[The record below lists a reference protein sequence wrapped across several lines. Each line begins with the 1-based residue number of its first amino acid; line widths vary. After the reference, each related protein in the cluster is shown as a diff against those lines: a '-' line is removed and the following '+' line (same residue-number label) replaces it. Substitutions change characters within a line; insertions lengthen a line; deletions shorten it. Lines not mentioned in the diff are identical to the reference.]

1 MAAKKKDWL
10 PWPFRQLWAKAAL
23 TITTIIIGLYCGYI
37 DSYTA
42 FYVAVLI
49 QALNNAYESYGLM
62 KGYNRA
68 ITVFQTL
75 AFLGA
80 IASGIIAI
88 LSFAGGE
95 VNTSFHVWLVV
106 AMLSIPVVHFLIEA
120 VCLLVEGR
128 Y

>member
-1 MAAKKKDWL
+1 MASRKKDWL
-10 PWPFRQLWAKAAL
+10 PWPFRQLIVKAAL
-23 TITTIIIGLYCGYI
+23 TITTIVIGLYCGYL

-62 KGYNRA
+62 KGYNRT
-68 ITVFQTL
+68 ITVVQTL

-80 IASGIIAI
+80 IVSGIIAVF
-88 LSFAGGE
+88 SFAGVD
-95 VNTSFHVWLVV
+95 VNTLCHTWIVV
-106 AMLSIPVVHFLIEA
+106 ALLSIPVVHFLIEA
-120 VCLLVEGR
+120 VCLILKEK

>member
-1 MAAKKKDWL
+1 MASRKKDWL
-10 PWPFRQLWAKAAL
+10 PWSFRQLLVKAAL
-23 TITTIIIGLYCGYI
+23 TTATIVIGLYCGYL

-49 QALNNAYESYGLM
+49 QAFNNTYESYGLM

-88 LSFAGGE
+88 LSFAGVD
-95 VNTSFHVWLVV
+95 VNTPFYMWLV
-106 AMLSIPVVHFLIEA
+106 AALLSIPVVHFLIEA
-120 VCLLVEGR
+120 ICLLVERR